1 VLESDQSRVGEQVLK
16 TASDQP
22 PPPNPAISALSAP
35 LSDSDP
41 CGPDLDFESDTNY
54 LNFFAQVDGILP
66 TSFFSPEDGKP
77 FDPSTIDIE
86 GQLGALKP
94 LLARSRDIRLLAVQ
108 ARLLILNKDLAGFA
122 MTLGAVAQLLDTFWD
137 EVHPRPKGGDLEART
152 AAISTLDSPTVV
164 FPLQYAP
171 LFEGRRIGPVTYRRW
186 MIATGEVK
194 PRAGEAQLA
203 AAAITEAISEA
214 SPDVLEAARDHVAL
228 LNTSLDRICRAFS
241 THGNSAGLETL
252 RALAGK
258 VRGLINPYAAVLETQ
273 TVEAG
278 GEGDSLQA
286 KQGGAAVKAAGPPP
300 ASIADAAQALATI
313 ADYYSRSEPSSPTL
327 PLVRQAHRLIGKSFF
342 EIMTILVPSQVDNAA
357 FQIGTDAVF
366 DLPVSKLS
374 GLSETSPAMPQTA
387 SAGSESPDTAFP
399 SDPQSRQYRIES
411 RSQAI
416 ALLDQVQRYFRISEP
431 SSPVPMLCE
440 RARALAER
448 DFMGVLRDVLPKSA
462 LKNINVDK

>member
-1 VLESDQSRVGEQVLK
+1 VLESDQSRLSEQVLK

-22 PPPNPAISALSAP
+22 PPNPAITALSAP
-35 LSDSDP
+35 LSESDP

-66 TSFFSPEDGKP
+66 TSFFSLEDNKP
-77 FDPSTIDIE
+77 FDPSAIDIE

-94 LLARSRDIRLLAVQ
+94 LLARSRDIRLLTVL

-122 MTLGAVAQLLDTFWD
+122 ITVGAIAQLLDTFWD
-137 EVHPRPKGGDLEART
+137 EVHPRPKGGDLDDRT
-152 AAISTLDSPTVV
+152 AAISTLDLPTVV

-171 LFEGRRIGPVTYRRW
+171 LFEGRRIGPITYRRW

-194 PRAGEAQLA
+194 ARPGEAQLA

-214 SPDVLEAARDHVAL
+214 SPNVLEAARDHVAL
-228 LNTSLDRICRAFS
+228 LNRSLDRICRAFVA
-241 THGNSAGLETL
+241 HGNSAGLDTL

-258 VRGLINPYAAVLETQ
+258 VLALIDPHAAAAEMPA
-273 TVEAG
+273 VEAG
-278 GEGDSLQA
+278 DEGDSLRA
-286 KQGGAAVKAAGPPP
+286 KQDGSVVKAAGPPL

-327 PLVRQAHRLIGKSFF
+327 PLVRQAQHLIGKSFF
-342 EIMTILVPSQVDNAA
+342 EIMTILVPSQVDNAS

-374 GLSETSPAMPQTA
+374 GLSETSPAMPQAA
-387 SAGSESPDTAFP
+387 SADGESPDPAP
-399 SDPQSRQYRIES
+399 SSDPASRQYRIES

-462 LKNINVDK
+462 LKNINADK

>member
-1 VLESDQSRVGEQVLK
+1 VPEPDQSRLSEQALK

-22 PPPNPAISALSAP
+22 PLPNPAITALSAP
-35 LSDSDP
+35 LSESDP
-41 CGPDLDFESDTNY
+41 CGPDLDSESDTNY

-77 FDPSTIDIE
+77 FDPSAIDIE

-94 LLARSRDIRLLAVQ
+94 LLARSRDIRLLTVQ

-122 MTLGAVAQLLDTFWD
+122 MTVGAVAQLLDTFWD
-137 EVHPRPKGGDLEART
+137 AVHPRPNDGDLDART
-152 AAISTLDSPTVV
+152 AAISTLDLPTVV

-171 LFEGRRIGPVTYRRW
+171 LFEGRRVGPVTYRRW

-194 PRAGEAQLA
+194 ARPGEAELA
-203 AAAITEAISEA
+203 AAVITEAINEV
-214 SPDVLEAARDHVAL
+214 SPNVLEKARDHVTL
-228 LNTSLDRICRAFS
+228 LNTSLDRIRRAFVA
-241 THGNSAGLETL
+241 HGNSAGLEAL
-252 RALAGK
+252 PALASR
-258 VRGLINPYAAVLETQ
+258 VLALINPYAASVEMP

-278 GEGDSLQA
+278 GEGDPLRA
-286 KQGGAAVKAAGPPP
+286 KPGGSAVKAAGPPP

-313 ADYYSRSEPSSPTL
+313 ADYYSRWEPSSPTL
-327 PLVRQAHRLIGKSFF
+327 PLVRQAHQLIGKSFF

-374 GLSETSPAMPQTA
+374 GLSETSPAMPEA
-387 SAGSESPDTAFP
+387 ACVGGESPDPTVP
-399 SDPQSRQYRIES
+399 SDPESRQYRIES

-462 LKNINVDK
+462 LKNINTDK